1 MTMEEGVHRG
11 HQRPEAMDAS
21 SWKDK
26 HQQSKCD
33 IQHGNWQFSRWEN
46 PKATFHA
53 DGWEKP
59 KEGLT
64 PAGDQEETESNGFA
78 VH

>member
-1 MTMEEGVHRG
+1 MSTEVARDLMGWMLLVGKTSNSR
-11 HQRPEAMDAS
+11 AS
-21 SWKDK
+21 VTSSMATGGK
-26 HQQSKCD
+26 
-33 IQHGNWQFSRWEN
+33 I

-78 VH
+78 MH